1 MRRFKDDWIPSLS
14 YENCKK
20 RLFQFGYS
28 DFTFDGKN
36 QLFKEYPESFIII
49 TVFKIEKYLIIDPE
63 RILDISNH
71 DDGNAC
77 RAHFNDSTGNPI
89 FFIFSR
95 DKKGYRELEKYYKN
109 HNRYD
114 MLLKM
119 R

>member
-1 MRRFKDDWIPSLS
+1 MLYPIYND
-14 YENCKK
+14 CKK

-28 DFTFDGKN
+28 DFKYDDKKR
-36 QLFKEYPESFIII
+36 LFKEYPDSFITIM
-49 TVFKIEKYLIIDPE
+49 VFNRSSEIERHLIIDPE
-63 RILDISNH
+63 RIVDISNH

-77 RAHFNDSTGNPI
+77 RAHFDDSTENPMI
-89 FFIFSR
+89 FVFSR
-95 DKKGYRELEKYYKN
+95 DKEGYRELEKYYKK